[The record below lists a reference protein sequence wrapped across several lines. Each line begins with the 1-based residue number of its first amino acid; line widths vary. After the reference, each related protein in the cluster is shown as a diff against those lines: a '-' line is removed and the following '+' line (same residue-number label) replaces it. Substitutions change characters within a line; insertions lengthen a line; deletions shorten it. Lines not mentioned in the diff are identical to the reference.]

1 MDVATLATSATPL
14 ILAILL
20 MVTALAA
27 VMSAIAIS
35 FQTRVKR
42 LPDATK
48 YVDLR
53 QRRETE
59 EEKLEEIRARL
70 RELDQ
75 SLSQKDQLI
84 AEIAGLEDR
93 IEVLR
98 AELEGLQTAKQ
109 EIDRVR
115 SDAAAAAAE
124 YAEAKKNLDGI
135 AEAAAEKQ
143 VLIDQAADRL
153 ERLASQLVE
162 KEQKLD
168 DVRRELAGVE
178 ETMAPLRAEAEA
190 AHRNIAEARHLEAEA
205 VSLRQTI
212 DDLKEERERASADL
226 MPVTAE
232 IEKSRAQLAS
242 VREQH
247 GELDEAVRR
256 LEALKARLERETGE
270 AIGSGSPEEVQ
281 NVIGDLKN
289 PPDCI
294 ATPAVLR
301 AAHPSEQNA
310 IAGVSRYLAD
320 LGLSYSDRTLKGF
333 HTALKINDKSQMT
346 VLAGVSGTGKSLLP
360 RRYCEAMGIHFLQ
373 IAVEPRWDSPQDLLG
388 FYNYIEK
395 RYRATDLARL
405 LVHMDPYDTSRLVE
419 ELDAAGDKRHDHMA
433 LVLLDEMNLARV
445 EYYFSEFLSR
455 LEARPPYAIAEEG
468 ARRKDAEIPV
478 DIRGLDRDL
487 RVFPSHNIL
496 FAGTMNDDES
506 TQALSDKV
514 LDRSNV
520 LQFAAPKS
528 FDHPTEKNP
537 DVSDKAQSFSE
548 WREWT
553 NPEDRLGSADAKHAA
568 DVVETLA
575 DIMERIGRPFGHRL
589 RDAIFVYCAN
599 YPRSERG
606 DLDVRHPLVDQIEY
620 RIMPKIRGV
629 DIEACKQ
636 PLDDLVELIRTRL
649 ADAEF
654 ANRLEDLLDEQSQAS
669 GLLVWRGLTRVN

>member
-1 MDVATLATSATPL
+1 MDAATLSASATPL
-14 ILAILL
+14 ILAALL

-27 VMSAIAIS
+27 VMSMVAIAY
-35 FQTRVKR
+35 QARVKR
-42 LPDATK
+42 LPDATR
-48 YVDLR
+48 YVDIR
-53 QRRETE
+53 QRREAE
-59 EEKLEEIRARL
+59 EEKLEEVRAQL

-75 SLSQKDQLI
+75 TLSQKDQLI
-84 AEIAGLEDR
+84 AEMSGLEDR

-98 AELEGLQTAKQ
+98 AELEGLQPAKE

-115 SDAAAAAAE
+115 SEAAAAAAE
-124 YAEAKKNLDGI
+124 YAEAKQKLDEI
-135 AEAAAEKQ
+135 SEDAAEKQ
-143 VLIDQAADRL
+143 ALIEQTGGRL
-153 ERLASQLVE
+153 ERLANQIAE
-162 KEQKLD
+162 KEEDIEAARK
-168 DVRRELAGVE
+168 ELGGIE
-178 ETMAPLRAEAEA
+178 EVLAPLRAEAEA
-190 AHRNIAEARHLEAEA
+190 AHRAIAEVRHLEAESE
-205 VSLRQTI
+205 SLSRAI
-212 DDLKEERERASADL
+212 DDLHKERERSEAELA
-226 MPVTAE
+226 PVRTQV
-232 IEKSRAQLAS
+232 EKSRAELAS

-247 GELDEAVRR
+247 GELDETVRR
-256 LEALKARLERETGE
+256 LEAIKARLEKETGG
-270 AIGSGSPEEVQ
+270 AIGSGSPDDVGS
-281 NVIGDLKN
+281 VVGDLKH

-294 ATPAVLR
+294 AAPSVLR
-301 AAHPSEQNA
+301 AAHPSEQSA
-310 IAGVSRYLAD
+310 IADVSSYLAD

-333 HTALKINDKSQMT
+333 HTALKINDKAQMT

-405 LVHMDPYDTSRLVE
+405 LVHMDPYDTSWLVE
-419 ELDAAGDKRHDHMA
+419 ELDKAGDKRHDHMA

-455 LEARPPYAIAEEG
+455 LEARPTYELAQDGE
-468 ARRKDAEIPV
+468 RRKDAEIPV

-528 FDHPTEKNP
+528 FDHPKGKNP
-537 DVSDKAQSFSE
+537 AVAAQAQSFSE

-553 NPEDRLGSADAKHAA
+553 SQEDRLRSGDAKRAA
-568 DVVETLA
+568 EVVESLA

-599 YPRSERG
+599 YPKSERG
-606 DLDVRHPLVDQIEY
+606 DLDIRHPLVDQIEY

-636 PLDDLVELIRTRL
+636 ALDDLVELIRTQL
-649 ADAEF
+649 ADGEF
-654 ANRLEDLLDEQSQAS
+654 ANRLEHLLDEQSQAS

>member
-1 MDVATLATSATPL
+1 MDVATLSASATPL
-14 ILAILL
+14 ILAALL
-20 MVTALAA
+20 LVTALAT

-35 FQTRVKR
+35 YQARVKR
-42 LPDATK
+42 LPDATR
-48 YVDLR
+48 YVDIR

-59 EEKLEEIRARL
+59 EEKLQEVRAKL

-75 SLSQKDQLI
+75 TLSQKDQLI

-98 AELEGLQTAKQ
+98 AELEGLQPAKE

-115 SDAAAAAAE
+115 SEAASAAAE
-124 YAEAKKNLDGI
+124 YAGAKQKLDEI
-135 AEAAAEKQ
+135 SNDAAEKQ
-143 VLIDQAADRL
+143 ALIEQAGDL
-153 ERLASQLVE
+153 LKRLASQIVE
-162 KEQKLD
+162 KEEEIEAA
-168 DVRRELAGVE
+168 RNELGGIEAAL
-178 ETMAPLRAEAEA
+178 APLRAEAEA
-190 AHRNIAEARHLEAEA
+190 AHRAIAEARHLEAETE
-205 VSLRQTI
+205 SLRRAI
-212 DDLKEERERASADL
+212 DGLHGERERSEAELA
-226 MPVTAE
+226 PVTSQ
-232 IEKSRAQLAS
+232 IQKSRAELAS
-242 VREQH
+242 IREQH
-247 GELDEAVRR
+247 GELDETVRR
-256 LEALKARLERETGE
+256 LEAIKARLEKETGG
-270 AIGSGSPEEVQ
+270 AIGSGSQVEVGS
-281 NVIGDLKN
+281 VVGDLKY

-294 ATPAVLR
+294 AAPSVLR

-310 IAGVSRYLAD
+310 IANVSSYLAN

-405 LVHMDPYDTSRLVE
+405 LVHMDPYDTSMLVE
-419 ELDAAGDKRHDHMA
+419 ELDKAGGKRHDHMA

-455 LEARPPYAIAEEG
+455 LEARPPFALARNGE
-468 ARRKDAEIPV
+468 RRKDAEITV

-528 FDHPTEKNP
+528 FDHPKDENP
-537 DVSDKAQSFSE
+537 DVAAQAQSFSE

-553 NPEDRLGSADAKHAA
+553 RQEDGLRSAEAKSAA
-568 DVVETLA
+568 EVVESLA

-589 RDAIFVYCAN
+589 RDAIIIYCAN
-599 YPRSERG
+599 YPRSER
-606 DLDVRHPLVDQIEY
+606 DDFDVRHPLVDQIEY

-636 PLDDLVELIRTRL
+636 PLDDLVELIRGKL
-649 ADAEF
+649 ADGEF
-654 ANRLEDLLDEQSQAS
+654 ANRLEKILEEQSQAS
-669 GLLVWRGLTRVN
+669 GLHVWRGLTRVN